1 MRYLFLTIIML
12 SMIVSDAY
20 AQKSKNQTSYF
31 TIEDIWGLI
40 EENNKNLKISK
51 LELDRREQIIR
62 SAKSDY
68 LPDIQIDATYNRNTK
83 MPVYKESGLSSP
95 EYFPIGKYGY
105 GVGYELNLD
114 IYDGG
119 KRHRNIRKRKEE
131 SKLAE
136 YQHEAKK
143 GNIKL
148 ITATLYYELLKN
160 FQVRDLIEQEIQ
172 SDKLQLKTI
181 EDFFNNGIVLKSDVL
196 RASVRLSHIELSLS
210 EVNNSIALVTQK
222 LNLLIGR
229 DESEPVLIDYT
240 EIPLQVNKDI
250 YEDCLALAF
259 KENYSYK
266 IASERINIS
275 KIDLQQSKANI
286 LPKISLFSFY
296 NFKFPQTSLYPYS
309 RDLYGFGQIGVKLTV
324 PIDAFYKNNHKVNAN
339 RFLYEQERINKEILK
354 DELSEDIKSY
364 YLQLNY
370 LEQRIETAQKNIE
383 RVTESVRVIKN
394 AYYNQQLTLTDLL
407 DAETQLLE
415 AKFEYTSAQI
425 NKQIVYLQLKEI
437 IGIL

>member
-1 MRYLFLTIIML
+1 MRYIFLTIIML

-20 AQKSKNQTSYF
+20 AQKSKNQTNYF
-31 TIEDIWGLI
+31 TIENIWGLI

-83 MPVYKESGLSSP
+83 MPVYKGGDLSSP

-131 SKLAE
+131 SKLPE

-143 GNIKL
+143 SNIKL

-210 EVNNSIALVTQK
+210 EVNNSIVLVTQK

-250 YEDCLALAF
+250 NEDCLALAF

-286 LPKISLFSFY
+286 LPKISLFSYY

-370 LEQRIETAQKNIE
+370 LEQRIETTQKNIE

-425 NKQIVYLQLKEI
+425 NMQIVYLQLKEI

>member
-1 MRYLFLTIIML
+1 MRYIFLTIIML

-20 AQKSKNQTSYF
+20 AQKSKNQTNYF

-83 MPVYKESGLSSP
+83 MPVYKGGDLSSP

-286 LPKISLFSFY
+286 LPKISLFSYY

>member
-1 MRYLFLTIIML
+1 MRYLFLTIILL
-12 SMIVSDAY
+12 SMIVNDAY
-20 AQKSKNQTSYF
+20 AQKSKNRTNYF

-40 EENNKNLKISK
+40 EENNKNLKRSK

-275 KIDLQQSKANI
+275 KIDIQQSKANI
-286 LPKISLFSFY
+286 LPKISLFSYY

-370 LEQRIETAQKNIE
+370 LEQRIEIAQKNIE

>member
-1 MRYLFLTIIML
+1 MIYIFLTIIML

-20 AQKSKNQTSYF
+20 AQKSKNQTNYF

-83 MPVYKESGLSSP
+83 MPVYKGGDLSSP

-136 YQHEAKK
+136 YQHKAKK

-286 LPKISLFSFY
+286 LPKISLFSYY